1 MAGIPKISD
10 VKPGQRVTAAGQ
22 NAIIGAVRTLDRAS
36 RALSNQILVG
46 GSNANVAYVRN
57 ETGARLDR
65 GNVFTI
71 SGQTMDYPASER
83 HFVLEGAA
91 FAAETDFPFFA
102 VAAET
107 MEEHGIG
114 RAYVSGVCLALI
126 SGGAGLYAT
135 PEVAVNMLLLADAG
149 PAQALWS
156 DTGAGI
162 AIIRFPSIETAGAAN
177 WYFVAPD
184 GA

>member
-1 MAGIPKISD
+1 MAGIPKIAE
-10 VKPGQRVTAAGQ
+10 VKPGQRITAAGH
-22 NAIIGAVRTLDRAS
+22 NEIVGAVRTLDRAS
-36 RALSNQILVG
+36 RALSNQIISG
-46 GSNANVAYVRN
+46 GSNANMAFVRN

-65 GNVFTI
+65 GNVFSI

-83 HFVLEGAA
+83 HMVLEGAA
-91 FAAETDFPFFA
+91 FAAESDFPRFA

-107 MEEHGIG
+107 MEEHGVG

-126 SGGAGLYAT
+126 SGGSGLYAT
-135 PEVAVNMLLLADAG
+135 PEIAADTLLLADAG

-156 DTGAGI
+156 DTEAGL
-162 AIIRFPSIETAGAAN
+162 AIIRFPSIETSGAAN